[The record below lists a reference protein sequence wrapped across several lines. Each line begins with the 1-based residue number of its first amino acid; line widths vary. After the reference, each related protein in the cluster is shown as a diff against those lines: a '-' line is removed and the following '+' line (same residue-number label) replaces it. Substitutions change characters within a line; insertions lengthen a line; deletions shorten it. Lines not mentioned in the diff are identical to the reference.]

1 MSSTVVDAMIV
12 VDDEDDNNF
21 VPILGEKELT
31 QVLLPPRTVANVT
44 IEVDDEIFM
53 MICVWMYYDAAN
65 DRDMY
70 VLVS

>member
-1 MSSTVVDAMIV
+1 M
-12 VDDEDDNNF
+12 
-21 VPILGEKELT
+21 
-31 QVLLPPRTVANVT
+31 LLPPRTVANVT